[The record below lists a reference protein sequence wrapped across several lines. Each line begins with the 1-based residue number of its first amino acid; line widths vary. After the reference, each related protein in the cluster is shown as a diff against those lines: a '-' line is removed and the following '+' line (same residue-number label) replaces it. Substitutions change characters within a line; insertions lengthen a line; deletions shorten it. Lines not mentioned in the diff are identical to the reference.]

1 VDRAK
6 DSGAEIQIKKCVGS
20 SAGRIRTTR
29 RTSWQIHRPFPFF
42 DVACSR
48 WRGAGWTPRFA
59 APHLFLSRPPANAFS
74 VFHRSSSPQSSLASY
89 KAVGGSSRRRF
100 SRARATT
107 SQNPS
112 GSRFGS
118 SSPGR
123 LVLCR
128 PGACGLANS
137 RSSVAHLRCW
147 WGGGW
152 SGPLSA
158 SSRRF
163 WSRICALAPRALLA

>member
-1 VDRAK
+1 MKAEFTSFFFIHEPIPSSQIGKHVDRAK

-29 RTSWQIHRPFPFF
+29 RTSWQIHLPFPFF

-89 KAVGGSSRRRF
+89 KAVGGSSLRRF

-112 GSRFGS
+112 GSPFGT
-118 SSPGR
+118 SSPGW
-123 LVLCR
+123 LGLCR
-128 PGACGLANS
+128 PGACRLAIS
-137 RSSVAHLRCW
+137 CSSVAHLRCW
-147 WGGGW
+147 
-152 SGPLSA
+152 
-158 SSRRF
+158 
-163 WSRICALAPRALLA
+163 CAWC